1 MRQKSGSMYR
11 KMCNKHIWNIWES
24 LSSSETNFFVKY
36 KVAKLITVPVKLSR
50 TSAAQ
55 VKQKTNHRL
64 TQSCQL
70 QTEDAERC
78 SKLKFFSKVIPIMY
92 FQYWNT
98 FHFQNCKG
106 GLGIKLIQK
115 VTRFEQGYRPFYCMS
130 L

>member
-1 MRQKSGSMYR
+1 M
-11 KMCNKHIWNIWES
+11 
-24 LSSSETNFFVKY
+24 KY

-78 SKLKFFSKVIPIMY
+78 SKLKVCSKVILMMY
-92 FQYWNT
+92 VLSVLKHLLFS
-98 FHFQNCKG
+98 K
-106 GLGIKLIQK
+106 I
-115 VTRFEQGYRPFYCMS
+115 VREQGYRPFYGMFE
-130 L
+130 